1 MKSNAYIR
9 RLIKTYSEN
18 ETKYSI
24 IEILKDLEKS
34 GKYSKLGYLISKEA
48 AERLRQAG
56 LVPYDRKNEY
66 KLYQA
71 ILDILYEK
79 TDLIDVLEFLN
90 LDTSNVD
97 KEVLKEAK
105 NIIERNWGLIEKILE
120 RRGGSKVSSIITEEE
135 IRELEQRRRTYSS
148 SSGKFIKNLGFAIA
162 LISGIGK
169 VKGAAPETN
178 PHITTDPKH
187 RIEFVTDYAYD
198 RTEEQMI
205 IEEFRNKVDS
215 LKLREG
221 FANFYKSLKI
231 GNVPKDD
238 RLLMLLYK
246 RAVFYTQHINIF
258 NSKFGNSKSMYVTL
272 LTTSQNNQKDIYVAT
287 VRDLFI
293 ASVAGGALERTWE
306 IMNHHGFTDK
316 EIEAITLALSTHT
329 YTVKFH
335 HVDSNDTTT
344 NFSNVIT
351 IEIPLENNQL
361 AELTLKIEGLSTF
374 NYESLKS
381 KGGDIARGLRADF
394 VTARI
399 ENDITDTYGF
409 YMILPNGVNTTTNTI
424 HYLGIVFKVNVK
436 AHKVSKAAASDGTS
450 STMGMAKLK
459 NKYSRMFRRR
469 KKYDWM

>member
-1 MKSNAYIR
+1 
-9 RLIKTYSEN
+9 
-18 ETKYSI
+18 
-24 IEILKDLEKS
+24 
-34 GKYSKLGYLISKEA
+34 
-48 AERLRQAG
+48 
-56 LVPYDRKNEY
+56 
-66 KLYQA
+66 
-71 ILDILYEK
+71 
-79 TDLIDVLEFLN
+79 
-90 LDTSNVD
+90 
-97 KEVLKEAK
+97 
-105 NIIERNWGLIEKILE
+105 
-120 RRGGSKVSSIITEEE
+120 
-135 IRELEQRRRTYSS
+135 
-148 SSGKFIKNLGFAIA
+148 
-162 LISGIGK
+162 
-169 VKGAAPETN
+169 
-178 PHITTDPKH
+178 
-187 RIEFVTDYAYD
+187 
-198 RTEEQMI
+198 
-205 IEEFRNKVDS
+205 
-215 LKLREG
+215 
-221 FANFYKSLKI
+221 
-231 GNVPKDD
+231 
-238 RLLMLLYK
+238 
-246 RAVFYTQHINIF
+246 
-258 NSKFGNSKSMYVTL
+258 L

-459 NKYSRMFRRR
+459 NKYSRMFRKR